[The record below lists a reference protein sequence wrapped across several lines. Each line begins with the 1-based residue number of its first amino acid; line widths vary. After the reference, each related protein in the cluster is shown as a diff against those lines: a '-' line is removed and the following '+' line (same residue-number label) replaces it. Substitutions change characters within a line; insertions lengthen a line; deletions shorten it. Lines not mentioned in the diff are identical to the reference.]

1 MEYGNITCIGL
12 LSAFQHCYTNP
23 SNPLILLPVQARVKK
38 RFQTLRKK
46 QNNCDKS
53 RECTLCKHPST
64 QVLMQPFQFLTL
76 ELWSPVA
83 IGSKKQNDL
92 RRVWQI
98 QFDRFPH
105 KTDFVFFL
113 PMLCNQISSQDHNYQ
128 GVLSKNGDMDQY
140 LRTDHMFGNWGS
152 MRSCP
157 FDKSC
162 FFFISENKTNIANG
176 KMDLGVQ
183 FFHQS
188 NCF

>member
-12 LSAFQHCYTNP
+12 LSAFQHCYTN
-23 SNPLILLPVQARVKK
+23 SLILLLLKARFKN

-53 RECTLCKHPST
+53 RECTLCKHPPT

-113 PMLCNQISSQDHNYQ
+113 PMLC
-128 GVLSKNGDMDQY
+128 K
-140 LRTDHMFGNWGS
+140 
-152 MRSCP
+152 
-157 FDKSC
+157 KSVVRATITKVC
-162 FFFISENKTNIANG
+162 WAKMVTWINIAGPIICVAIEEVWDLVHSTIPAFFISKNKTNIATG
-176 KMDLGVQ
+176 TMDLGVE